1 MAEKKRGR
9 ISRRDFV
16 KAAGVGALA
25 AGLGPGIIIP
35 GRARAAKKTL
45 KIMNWVHFV
54 PAYDEWFNKKYV
66 KEWGEK
72 NDTEVTVDNIGIA
85 GLSARAAG
93 EISAQEGHDLFLY
106 NWPPPTVEEQT
117 GDMKDVVQEGERE
130 L

>member
-35 GRARAAKKTL
+35 GRARAARKTL
-45 KIMNWVHFV
+45 KILNWVHFV
-54 PAYDEWFNKKYV
+54 PPYDEWFNKKYI

-72 NDTEVTVDNIGIA
+72 RE
-85 GLSARAAG
+85 ARLHPRPVG
-93 EISAQEGHDLFLY
+93 
-106 NWPPPTVEEQT
+106 P
-117 GDMKDVVQEGERE
+117 
-130 L
+130 